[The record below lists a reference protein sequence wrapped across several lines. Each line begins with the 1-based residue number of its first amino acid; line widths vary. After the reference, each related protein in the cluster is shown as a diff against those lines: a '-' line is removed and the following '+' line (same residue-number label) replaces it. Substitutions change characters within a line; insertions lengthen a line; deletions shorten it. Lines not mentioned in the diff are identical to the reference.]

1 MVEQKRVV
9 TKVKPYKRR
18 NKFGEFYVVK
28 AHQRKRRPKGKKVHF
43 SKVGTFFVAHDEL
56 GNFRGSKVVTFKKKP
71 KVKKKRFATSGDLED
86 KYMRGEISYAELVS
100 KKKNELNLL

>member
-1 MVEQKRVV
+1 MAEKKKVI

-28 AHQRKRRPKGKKVHF
+28 AHNRKRRNKGKKVHF

-56 GNFRGSKVVTFKKKP
+56 GNFRGSKVVRFKKNTG
-71 KVKKKRFATSGDLED
+71 VKKKRFATSGEAEAE
-86 KYMRGEISYAELVS
+86 YMRGDISYAELL
-100 KKKNELNLL
+100 KKKKKEMNLL

>member
-1 MVEQKRVV
+1 MVNI

-28 AHQRKRRPKGKKVHF
+28 SHNRKRRPKGNKIHY

-56 GNFRGSKVVTFKKKP
+56 GNFRGSKVVSLKKSN
-71 KVKKKRFATSGDLED
+71 VKKKRLANSGDLEK
-86 KYMRGEISYAELVS
+86 KYLSGNLSYKELV
-100 KKKNELNLL
+100 KKKKDEI